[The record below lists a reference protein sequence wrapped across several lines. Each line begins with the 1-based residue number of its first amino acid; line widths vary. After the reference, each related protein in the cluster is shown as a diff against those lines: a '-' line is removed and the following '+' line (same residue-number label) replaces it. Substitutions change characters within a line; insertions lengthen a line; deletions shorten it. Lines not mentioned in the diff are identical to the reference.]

1 MNSVQTVPRIDW
13 HLIGSGHRIS
23 ANKRILVWHKKDNLP
38 VPAVVLYSETDPRGD
53 LYTEDAGRKLDW
65 RDYCHWVYLTTPKAS
80 SADKGL
86 WLYARRDGEAWV
98 EVFRGEPHE
107 TNAAAAVETA
117 LRAVGMEV
125 VERRTGHPPPNRNEV
140 L

>member
-1 MNSVQTVPRIDW
+1 MNRVNTVPRIDW
-13 HLIGSGHRIS
+13 HLIGGGHQIS
-23 ANKRILVWHKKDNLP
+23 ANKAILVWNKKTQG
-38 VPAVVLYSETDPRGD
+38 VEEAVVLHSETDPRGD
-53 LYTEDAGRKLDW
+53 LYTGDAGRKLDW
-65 RDYCHWVYLTTPKAS
+65 RDYCHWVYRTPPKAS

-98 EVFRGEPHE
+98 EVFCGEPHE
-107 TNAAAAVETA
+107 GNAAAAVETA

-125 VERRTGHPPPNRNEV
+125 VQTRTGHPPKNRPEV